1 MNMTIYKLTTMLSN
15 GKVDGVYMRTK
26 QMLNQKT
33 NIRYN
38 SDHCGKDNII
48 VITDQCKWNST
59 GVSV

>member
-1 MNMTIYKLTTMLSN
+1 MNMTIYKLTTVLSN

-38 SDHCGKDNII
+38 SDHCGKDNC
-48 VITDQCKWNST
+48 DH
-59 GVSV
+59 